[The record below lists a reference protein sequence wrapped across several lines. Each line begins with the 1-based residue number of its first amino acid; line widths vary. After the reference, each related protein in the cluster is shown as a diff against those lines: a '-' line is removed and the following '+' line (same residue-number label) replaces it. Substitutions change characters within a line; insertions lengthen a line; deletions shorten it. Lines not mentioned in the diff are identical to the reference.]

1 MSNADRIGDM
11 PTRETDIAS
20 VEPKQIAGDEGNMAE
35 DDSSEGTAD
44 DHFITLR
51 KSSAFTLL

>member
-1 MSNADRIGDM
+1 M
-11 PTRETDIAS
+11 PTREADIAGI
-20 VEPKQIAGDEGNMAE
+20 EPKVIVGDEENMAE
-35 DDSSEGTAD
+35 DDSSEGTSD

>member
-11 PTRETDIAS
+11 PTREADIAGI
-20 VEPKQIAGDEGNMAE
+20 EPKVIVGDEENMAE
-35 DDSSEGTAD
+35 DDSSEGTSD